1 MSTDKKSASSLKG
14 GQHEHVDHQGQCE
27 SNAVHSSN
35 RHKEEKEVL
44 VDKEYD
50 SKENTTEELSVDA
63 IIALEIS
70 RNRSALRRTVSQ
82 RTKAGASISGRYV
95 SNKQGTPVLE
105 KTHRF
110 AALQLHQ
117 IIRIAVSILFLIIL
131 ATFSWYILLPEVENS
146 PATPYQ
152 GMREE
157 AQIKKYAKLF
167 GINSPSKAE
176 DSDASTNQSQD
187 VFSKSMTLGQNE
199 NNVFNANDPFISSSI
214 QNAGTSDNGLIVIP
228 SEEEFDK
235 MNIKQKKSFFQRAL
249 LNMKQQV
256 EEGKQREKLRYAN
269 DNTAESTDN
278 SSSSDIDTTQVLFD
292 SWADKGKGN
301 YQDLLRLLNQKHKQL
316 AVSKTKQVALTQ
328 HDIAK
333 DEHVLNKVTP
343 VNNLKN
349 TVEES
354 QAKDRSSGAT
364 MGLSVDKKKALHRA
378 IANEIKVVKTRK
390 PPVVATSV
398 PEKYLKNIEGLLT
411 THAVQNGETLYSISR
426 LYYKKAKYASYIY
439 MFNKEK
445 IANKDILPVGINL
458 NIPQIKGVAIPD
470 VDLK

>member
-167 GINSPSKAE
+167 GVNSPSKAE

-269 DNTAESTDN
+269 DNTAESIDN
-278 SSSSDIDTTQVLFD
+278 SSSSDTDTTHVLFD

-301 YQDLLRLLNQKHKQL
+301 YQDLLRMIDHKYKKIEVSKNNPVAYTQHIVKDKHTLDRTTSLNKTKTNVEDSQVKEKSSSNE
-316 AVSKTKQVALTQ
+316 AVS
-328 HDIAK
+328 
-333 DEHVLNKVTP
+333 
-343 VNNLKN
+343 
-349 TVEES
+349 VE
-354 QAKDRSSGAT
+354 
-364 MGLSVDKKKALHRA
+364 KKKTMSTA
-378 IANEIKVVKTRK
+378 IANEMKKVVDTHKTI
-390 PPVVATSV
+390 VSTSI
-398 PEKYLKNIEGLLT
+398 PEKFLKNIEGVLT
-411 THAVQNGETLYSISR
+411 THTVKNDETLYSISR
-426 LYYKKAKYASYIY
+426 LYYKQGKYASYIY
-439 MFNKEK
+439 EFNKEK
-445 IANKDILPVGINL
+445 IANEDILPVGILL
-458 NIPQIKGVAIPD
+458 NIPQIKGVAVPD
-470 VDLK
+470 VNLK